1 MMATV
6 RQRAVFLAL
15 ALAMTLAWGV
25 GTAFSAGFPAM
36 PKAAKA
42 AAPAMP
48 QEPTD
53 PAQVDAFLA
62 GLTDTQVRHLL
73 HEKLA
78 AQTAAA
84 GTVEG
89 SAQAG
94 GLVQSLFGRLQ
105 TNIRAIQERN
115 AAFVHEAE
123 QELARH
129 RILANLSDGG
139 GAATLLRYLFVL
151 AAIIGGGLGAFWW
164 AGKLRQGLKGRLDA
178 AAPRLETSRALVI
191 LANLG
196 LQLLEVGVF
205 FLAASL
211 LFLVLVPSS
220 GALPELGS
228 LCVVGLTNYLL
239 IQAAARVLLA
249 PGFEAARPIPLA
261 EADAASLYR
270 GLIAVALVS
279 LVVGVV
285 SVALEEV
292 GRAEAFGDILYAQ
305 AGPLVGL
312 MLAAML
318 YANRARVA
326 AAIAGDG
333 GEAGQSGGA
342 RAWAVRYGHFLAMA
356 YVVAIGLYW
365 SSQALV
371 GNATILHLVMGL
383 FAIPACIGVDLW
395 VRKLLLAA
403 SGEDREIIPLD
414 AASARAAADRE
425 AGRDAPDKRTLRYYI
440 PLIRKTLRL
449 VLAAFA
455 AFAMLKMWG
464 VEIALGWLF
473 ARNVLS
479 VLLVVVG
486 GLLAWEV
493 VRIRIDRRL
502 GEEASLPGEEME
514 EGGGAGGS
522 RSATLLMLLR
532 KFLLS
537 VIVVMGAL
545 IALSALGV
553 DIAPLIAGAGVI
565 GLAIGFGAQT
575 LVKDIISG
583 VFFLIDDAFR
593 VGDYVEAGTAKGTVE
608 QISLRSMKLR
618 HPRGMVFTIPYGG
631 LKILQNFSR
640 DYIISKLDFRVRYDA
655 DIDKIRKIIKRIN
668 KDFMADEELSQ
679 GMLSD
684 IKSMGVRKMED
695 SAMIL
700 RIKFK
705 TVPGRQFVVQK
716 ELYRRVQEAF
726 RKNGI
731 EFAHRNVTVYFP
743 PEMRGLAGGEQQAE
757 QAAGLPPLAAAAA
770 AAAAAVGQDDER
782 LAAKAEKP
790 SEEG

>member
-1 MMATV
+1 MTATV
-6 RQRAVFLAL
+6 RQRAVFPALVMALFLA
-15 ALAMTLAWGV
+15 LAWGV
-25 GTAFSAGFPAM
+25 GPARAGINPAM

-42 AAPAMP
+42 APAAMP

-53 PAQVDAFLA
+53 PAQVDAFMA
-62 GLTDTQVRHLL
+62 TLTDAQARHLL

-78 AQTAAA
+78 AKAKASEGQGEGQT
-84 GTVEG
+84 
-89 SAQAG
+89 G
-94 GLVQSLFGRLQ
+94 GLIHDLFERLE
-105 TNIRAIQERN
+105 TNYRAIQERN
-115 AAFVHEAE
+115 AAFLHEAG
-123 QELARH
+123 QELDQH
-129 RILANLSDGG
+129 KILANLSDGG
-139 GAATLLRYLFVL
+139 GAPALLRYLLVL
-151 AAIIGGGLGAFWW
+151 AAITAGGLVAFLWT
-164 AGKLRQGLKGRLDA
+164 GRLRLGFKRRFDA
-178 AAPRLETSRALVI
+178 AGPGPRPGRWLMI
-191 LANLG
+191 IANLG
-196 LQLLEVGVF
+196 LQLLEVAAF
-205 FLAASL
+205 FAVASL
-211 LFLVLVPSS
+211 LYLALVPAS
-220 GALPELGS
+220 GALRELGA

-239 IQAAARVLLA
+239 IQAAARALLA

-261 EADAASLYR
+261 DADAATLYR
-270 GLIAVALVS
+270 GMVAIALVC
-279 LVVGVV
+279 LVVGLV
-285 SVALEEV
+285 SVAVEQV

-305 AGPLVGL
+305 AGPLVGI

-318 YANRARVA
+318 YGNRERVA
-326 AAIAGDG
+326 AAIAGDDG
-333 GEAGQSGGA
+333 DAEPAGR
-342 RAWAVRYGHFLAMA
+342 RAFAARYGH
-356 YVVAIGLYW
+356 VVAMVYALAIGFYW
-365 SSQALV
+365 STQALV
-371 GNATILHLVMGL
+371 GDATILHLVMGL

-395 VRKLLLAA
+395 AQKLLLVA

-414 AASARAAADRE
+414 PGSAAEQAKAQ
-425 AGRDAPDKRTLRYYI
+425 PDKRTLRYYI

-449 VLAAFA
+449 VLATFA

-464 VEIALGWLF
+464 VEIPLGWLF

-502 GEEASLPGEEME
+502 GEETSLPGEEME

-705 TVPGRQFVVQK
+705 TLPGRQFVVQK

-743 PEMRGLAGGEQQAE
+743 PEMRGLAGGEQPADQP
-757 QAAGLPPLAAAAA
+757 AGLPPLAAAAA
-770 AAAAAVGQDDER
+770 AAAAAAIGQEAER
-782 LAAKAEKP
+782 PVPKAEK
-790 SEEG
+790 SDEEG

>member
-1 MMATV
+1 MTATV

-15 ALAMTLAWGV
+15 ALVMTLAWGV
-25 GTAFSAGFPAM
+25 GPARAGINPAM

-42 AAPAMP
+42 PPAANV

-53 PAQVDAFLA
+53 PAQVDAFMA
-62 GLTDTQVRHLL
+62 TLTDAQARQLL
-73 HEKLA
+73 HAKLA
-78 AQTAAA
+78 AKAKANE
-84 GTVEG
+84 GEG
-89 SAQAG
+89 SGQSS
-94 GLVQSLFGRLQ
+94 GLIQDVFEGLES
-105 TNIRAIQERN
+105 NIRTIQARN
-115 AAFVHEAE
+115 AAFFHEAG
-123 QELARH
+123 QELGRH
-129 RILANLSDGG
+129 KILANLSDGG
-139 GAATLLRYLFVL
+139 GAPVLLRYLLVL
-151 AAIIGGGLGAFWW
+151 AAIMAGGVAAFLWT
-164 AGKLRQGLKGRLDA
+164 GRLRQGFKRRLDA
-178 AAPRLETSRALVI
+178 AGPGPRPGRWLAI

-196 LQLLEVGVF
+196 LQLLEVAAF
-205 FLAASL
+205 FVVASL
-211 LFLVLVPSS
+211 LYLVLVPAS
-220 GALPELGS
+220 GALRELGL
-228 LCVVGLTNYLL
+228 LCVVGLTNYLC

-249 PGFEAARPIPLA
+249 PDFEAARPIPLA
-261 EADAASLYR
+261 DADAATLYR
-270 GLIAVALVS
+270 GMVAIALVC

-285 SVALEEV
+285 SIALEKV
-292 GRAEAFGDILYAQ
+292 GQAEAFGDILYAQ
-305 AGPLVGL
+305 AGPLVGI

-318 YANRARVA
+318 YANRERVA

-333 GEAGQSGGA
+333 EPAGK
-342 RAWAVRYGHFLAMA
+342 RAFAARYGHVVAMV
-356 YVVAIGLYW
+356 YVLAIGLYW
-365 SSQALV
+365 SSQSLV
-371 GNATILHLVMGL
+371 GDATILHLVMGL

-395 VRKLLLAA
+395 VRKLLLVA

-414 AASARAAADRE
+414 AGSAAAVAAEQAE
-425 AGRDAPDKRTLRYYI
+425 AKAEPDKRTLRYYI
-440 PLIRKTLRL
+440 PLIRKALRL

-464 VEIALGWLF
+464 VEIPLGWLF

-502 GEEASLPGEEME
+502 SEETSLPGEEME

-532 KFLLS
+532 KFILS

-668 KDFMADEELSQ
+668 KEFLADEELSQ

-743 PEMRGLAGGEQQAE
+743 PEMRGLAGGEQSAE
-757 QAAGLPPLAAAAA
+757 QPAGLPPLAAAAA
-770 AAAAAVGQDDER
+770 AAAAAAIGQDAER
-782 LAAKAEKP
+782 PPAKVEKAD
-790 SEEG
+790 EEG

>member
-1 MMATV
+1 MTATV

-15 ALAMTLAWGV
+15 ALAMSLAWGV
-25 GTAFSAGFPAM
+25 GPARAGIYPAM

-42 AAPAMP
+42 APAASV

-53 PAQVDAFLA
+53 PAQVDAFMA
-62 GLTDTQVRHLL
+62 TLTDAQARQLL

-78 AQTAAA
+78 ARAKAAA
-84 GTVEG
+84 DAPQSQSSGLIQDVFVRLETDIRTI
-89 SAQAG
+89 QARNTA
-94 GLVQSLFGRLQ
+94 FLQ
-105 TNIRAIQERN
+105 E
-115 AAFVHEAE
+115 AA
-123 QELARH
+123 QELDKH
-129 RILANLSDGG
+129 NILSNLSDGG
-139 GAATLLRYLFVL
+139 GAPVLLRYLLVL
-151 AAIIGGGLGAFWW
+151 AAIIAGGVAAFLWT
-164 AGKLRQGLKGRLDA
+164 GRLRQGFKRRLDA
-178 AAPRLETSRALVI
+178 AGPLPRLGRGLAI
-191 LANLG
+191 LANLA
-196 LQLLEVGVF
+196 LQLLEVAAF
-205 FLAASL
+205 FVVASL
-211 LFLVLVPSS
+211 LYLFLVPAS
-220 GALPELGS
+220 GALRELGL
-228 LCVVGLTNYLL
+228 LCVVGLTNCLC

-249 PGFEAARPIPLA
+249 PDCEPARPIPLA
-261 EADAASLYR
+261 DADAATLYR
-270 GLIAVALVS
+270 GMVAIALVC
-279 LVVGVV
+279 LVVAVV
-285 SVALEEV
+285 SLALEKV
-292 GRAEAFGDILYAQ
+292 GQTEAFGDILYAQ
-305 AGPLVGL
+305 AGPLVGI

-318 YANRARVA
+318 YANRERVA

-333 GEAGQSGGA
+333 EPAGK
-342 RAWAVRYGHFLAMA
+342 RAFAARYGH
-356 YVVAIGLYW
+356 VVAMVYALVIGLYW
-365 SSQALV
+365 SSQSVV
-371 GNATILHLVMGL
+371 GDATILHLVMGL

-395 VRKLLLAA
+395 VRRLLLVA

-414 AASARAAADRE
+414 AGSAAAVAAEQAE
-425 AGRDAPDKRTLRYYI
+425 AKAEPDKRTLRYYI

-464 VEIALGWLF
+464 VEIPLGWLF

-502 GEEASLPGEEME
+502 SEETSLPGEEME

-532 KFLLS
+532 KFILS
-537 VIVVMGAL
+537 VIVVMGTL

-668 KDFMADEELSQ
+668 KDFLADEELSQ

-743 PEMRGLAGGEQQAE
+743 PEMQGLVGGEQSAE
-757 QAAGLPPLAAAAA
+757 QPAGLPPLAAAAA
-770 AAAAAVGQDDER
+770 AAAAAAIGQEAER
-782 LAAKAEKP
+782 PAPKAEKP
-790 SEEG
+790 DEEG

>member
-1 MMATV
+1 MTATV
-6 RQRAVFLAL
+6 RQRTVFLAL
-15 ALAMTLAWGV
+15 VMALVLALAWNV
-25 GTAFSAGFPAM
+25 GTVRAAGFPAM

-42 AAPAMP
+42 APAAMP

-53 PAQVDAFLA
+53 PAQVDAFMA
-62 GLTDTQVRHLL
+62 TLTDAQARQLL

-78 AQTAAA
+78 AKASKGQGEGQT
-84 GTVEG
+84 
-89 SAQAG
+89 G
-94 GLVQSLFGRLQ
+94 GLIHDLFERLE
-105 TNIRAIQERN
+105 TNYRAIQARN
-115 AAFVHEAE
+115 AAFLHEAG
-123 QELARH
+123 QELDQH
-129 RILANLSDGG
+129 RILSNLSDGG
-139 GAATLLRYLFVL
+139 GAPALLRYLLTL
-151 AAIIGGGLGAFWW
+151 AAIVAGGLGAFLWT
-164 AGKLRQGLKGRLDA
+164 GRLRLGFKRRFDA
-178 AAPRLETSRALVI
+178 AGPGPRPGRWLMI
-191 LANLG
+191 IANLG
-196 LQLLEVGVF
+196 LQLLEVAAF
-205 FLAASL
+205 FAVAAL
-211 LFLVLVPSS
+211 LYLVMVPAS
-220 GALPELGS
+220 GALRELGA

-239 IQAAARVLLA
+239 IQAAARALLA
-249 PGFEAARPIPLA
+249 PGFEAARPIPLSD
-261 EADAASLYR
+261 ADAATLYR
-270 GLIAVALVS
+270 GMVAIALAS
-279 LVVGVV
+279 LVVGLV
-285 SVALEEV
+285 SVALEQV

-305 AGPLVGL
+305 AGPLVGI

-318 YANRARVA
+318 YANRERVA

-333 GEAGQSGGA
+333 DPAGRRAFAA
-342 RAWAVRYGHFLAMA
+342 RHGH
-356 YVVAIGLYW
+356 VVAMVYALAIGFYW
-365 SSQALV
+365 STQALV

-395 VRKLLLAA
+395 AQKLLLVA

-414 AASARAAADRE
+414 AGSAAAEQDE
-425 AGRDAPDKRTLRYYI
+425 AKAEPDKRTLRYYI

-464 VEIALGWLF
+464 VEIPLGWLF

-502 GEEASLPGEEME
+502 GEETSLPGEEME

-532 KFLLS
+532 KFILS

-668 KDFMADEELSQ
+668 KEFMADEELSQ

-705 TVPGRQFVVQK
+705 TLPGRQFVVQK

-743 PEMRGLAGGEQQAE
+743 PEMRGLAGGDQPADQV
-757 QAAGLPPLAAAAA
+757 AGLPPLAAAAA
-770 AAAAAVGQDDER
+770 AAAAAAIGQEAER
-782 LAAKAEKP
+782 PAAKADKP
-790 SEEG
+790 AEEG

>member
-1 MMATV
+1 MTATV
-6 RQRAVFLAL
+6 RQRAVFVAL
-15 ALAMTLAWGV
+15 ALVMTLAWGV
-25 GTAFSAGFPAM
+25 GPARAGIYPAM

-42 AAPAMP
+42 APAASV

-53 PAQVDAFLA
+53 PAQVDAFMA
-62 GLTDTQVRHLL
+62 TLTDAQARQLL

-78 AQTAAA
+78 AKAKAAA
-84 GTVEG
+84 DVPQSQSSGLIQDVFERLETDIRTI
-89 SAQAG
+89 QARNTA
-94 GLVQSLFGRLQ
+94 FLQ
-105 TNIRAIQERN
+105 E
-115 AAFVHEAE
+115 AA
-123 QELARH
+123 QELDKH
-129 RILANLSDGG
+129 NILSNLSDGG
-139 GAATLLRYLFVL
+139 GAPVLLRYLLVL
-151 AAIIGGGLGAFWW
+151 AAIMAGGLGAFLWT
-164 AGKLRQGLKGRLDA
+164 GRLRQGFKRRLDTA
-178 AAPRLETSRALVI
+178 GPQPRLGRGLAI
-191 LANLG
+191 LANLA
-196 LQLLEVGVF
+196 LQLLEVAAF
-205 FLAASL
+205 FVVASL
-211 LFLVLVPSS
+211 LYLLLVPAS
-220 GALPELGS
+220 GALRELGT
-228 LCVVGLTNYLL
+228 LCVVGLTNYLF

-249 PGFEAARPIPLA
+249 PDCEAARPIPLA
-261 EADAASLYR
+261 DTDAATLYR
-270 GLIAVALVS
+270 GMVAIALVS
-279 LVVGVV
+279 LVVALV
-285 SVALEEV
+285 SLALEKV
-292 GRAEAFGDILYAQ
+292 GQAEAFGDILYAQ
-305 AGPLVGL
+305 AGPLVGI

-318 YANRARVA
+318 YANRERVA
-326 AAIAGDG
+326 SAIAGDA
-333 GEAGQSGGA
+333 EPAGR
-342 RAWAVRYGHFLAMA
+342 RAFAARYGHILAMVYA
-356 YVVAIGLYW
+356 LVIGLYW
-365 SSQALV
+365 SSQSVV
-371 GNATILHLVMGL
+371 GDATILHLVMGL

-395 VRKLLLAA
+395 VRKLLLIA

-414 AASARAAADRE
+414 AGSATAVAAEQAE
-425 AGRDAPDKRTLRYYI
+425 AKAEPDKRTLRYYI

-464 VEIALGWLF
+464 VEIPLGWLF

-502 GEEASLPGEEME
+502 SEETSLPGEEME

-532 KFLLS
+532 KFILS

-668 KDFMADEELSQ
+668 KEFLADEELSQ

-705 TVPGRQFVVQK
+705 TLPGRQFVVQK

-743 PEMRGLAGGEQQAE
+743 PEMQGLVGGEQSAE
-757 QAAGLPPLAAAAA
+757 QPAGLPPLAAAAA
-770 AAAAAVGQDDER
+770 AAAAAAIGQDAER
-782 LAAKAEKP
+782 PASKAEKP
-790 SEEG
+790 DEEG

>member
-1 MMATV
+1 MTATV
-6 RQRAVFLAL
+6 RHRAVFLAL

-25 GTAFSAGFPAM
+25 KAARAGIYPAM

-42 AAPAMP
+42 APAASA
-48 QEPTD
+48 QEPAD
-53 PAQVDAFLA
+53 PAQVDAFMA
-62 GLTDTQVRHLL
+62 TLTDAQARQLL

-78 AQTAAA
+78 AKAKASADVPQSQSSGLIQDIFVRLETDIRTIQARNSAFLQEAA
-84 GTVEG
+84 
-89 SAQAG
+89 
-94 GLVQSLFGRLQ
+94 
-105 TNIRAIQERN
+105 
-115 AAFVHEAE
+115 
-123 QELARH
+123 QELDKH
-129 RILANLSDGG
+129 NILSSLSDGG
-139 GAATLLRYLFVL
+139 GAPALLRYLLVL
-151 AAIIGGGLGAFWW
+151 AAIIIGGLVAFLWT
-164 AGKLRQGLKGRLDA
+164 GRLRQSFQRRLDA
-178 AAPRLETSRALVI
+178 AGPQPRLGRGLAI

-196 LQLLEVGVF
+196 LLALEVAAF
-205 FLAASL
+205 FVVASIL
-211 LFLVLVPSS
+211 YLVLVPAT
-220 GALPELGS
+220 GALRELGT
-228 LCVVGLTNYLL
+228 LCVVGVTNYLL
-239 IQAAARVLLA
+239 IQAAARALLA
-249 PGFEAARPIPLA
+249 PDFEAARPIPLA
-261 EADAASLYR
+261 DADAATLYR
-270 GLIAVALVS
+270 GMVAIALVS

-285 SVALEEV
+285 SLALEKV
-292 GRAEAFGDILYAQ
+292 GQAEAFGDILYAQ
-305 AGPLVGL
+305 AGPLVGI

-318 YANRARVA
+318 HANRERVA

-333 GEAGQSGGA
+333 EPAGK
-342 RAWAVRYGHFLAMA
+342 RAFAARYGHVVAMA
-356 YVVAIGLYW
+356 YVLVIGLYW
-365 SSQALV
+365 SSQSLV
-371 GNATILHLVMGL
+371 GDATILHLVMGL

-395 VRKLLLAA
+395 VRKLLLVA

-414 AASARAAADRE
+414 AESAEAVAAGQD
-425 AGRDAPDKRTLRYYI
+425 GGKDQPDKRTLRYYI

-464 VEIALGWLF
+464 VEIPLGWLF

-502 GEEASLPGEEME
+502 SEETSLPGEEME

-532 KFLLS
+532 KFILS
-537 VIVVMGAL
+537 VIVVMGTL

-668 KDFMADEELSQ
+668 KEFLADEELSQ

-705 TVPGRQFVVQK
+705 TLPGRQFVVQK

-726 RKNGI
+726 LKNGI

-743 PEMRGLAGGEQQAE
+743 PEMHGLVGGEQPAE
-757 QAAGLPPLAAAAA
+757 QPAALPSLAAAAA
-770 AAAAAVGQDDER
+770 AAAAAAIGQDAER
-782 LAAKAEKP
+782 PAPKAEKP
-790 SEEG
+790 DEEG

>member
-1 MMATV
+1 MQATLRHLLAILAV
-6 RQRAVFLAL
+6 AMVLAHGACPARA
-15 ALAMTLAWGV
+15 T
-25 GTAFSAGFPAM
+25 GFPAM
-36 PKAAKA
+36 PKAAKQ
-42 AAPAMP
+42 APAASP
-48 QEPTD
+48 HEPTE
-53 PAQVDAFLA
+53 PGQVDAFMA
-62 GLTDTQVRHLL
+62 ALTDVQARNLL

-78 AQTAAA
+78 AQTVAAQAAA
-84 GTVEG
+84 AAT
-89 SAQAG
+89 QTG
-94 GLVQSLFGRLQ
+94 GLVRSLFGRLES
-105 TNIRAIQERN
+105 NIRAVQERN
-115 AAFVHEAE
+115 AAFLHEAG
-123 QELARH
+123 QELAEH
-129 RILANLSDGG
+129 RILANISDGG
-139 GAATLLRYLFVL
+139 GAAALLRSLVVL
-151 AAIIGGGLGAFWW
+151 AAIGAGGLGAFAWT
-164 AGKLRQGLKGRLDA
+164 GRLRQGLKRRLDA
-178 AAPRLETSRALVI
+178 APPSLQTSRGVVI

-196 LQLLEVGVF
+196 LQALEVAVF

-211 LFLVLVPSS
+211 LFLVLAPDA
-220 GALPELGS
+220 GALRELGT
-228 LCVVGLTNYLL
+228 LLVVGLTNYLL
-239 IQAAARVLLA
+239 IQAAARILLA
-249 PGFEAARPIPLA
+249 PDWEAARPIPLA
-261 EADAASLYR
+261 DADAATLYR
-270 GLIAVALVS
+270 CMIAVALVS

-292 GRAEAFGDILYAQ
+292 GKAEAFGDILYAQ

-318 YANRARVA
+318 YANRERVA
-326 AAIAGDG
+326 AAISGDDA
-333 GEAGQSGGA
+333 GEAGGA
-342 RAWAVRYGHFLAMA
+342 RFWAARYGHVVAMA

-365 SSQALV
+365 SSQALI

-414 AASARAAADRE
+414 ADTARQTEAAAPGRE
-425 AGRDAPDKRTLRYYI
+425 GGKAPADKRTLRYYI

-455 AFAMLKMWG
+455 TFAMLKMWG

-502 GEEASLPGEEME
+502 GEETSMPGEEME

-537 VIVVMGAL
+537 VIVVMGTL

-553 DIAPLIAGAGVI
+553 DIAPLIAGAGVV

-668 KDFMADEELSQ
+668 KEVMADEEVSQ

-726 RKNGI
+726 RNNGI

-743 PEMRGLAGGEQQAE
+743 PEMRPLAGGEKQAD
-757 QAAGLPPLAAAAA
+757 QTAGLPPLAAAAA
-770 AAAAAVGQDDER
+770 AAAAGAVAQEDER
-782 LAAKAEKP
+782 LGKAEKP
-790 SEEG
+790 SEDG

>member
-1 MMATV
+1 MKATLRHLV
-6 RQRAVFLAL
+6 AFLTVAL
-15 ALAMTLAWGV
+15 ILAHGAWPV
-25 GTAFSAGFPAM
+25 WAAGFPSL
-36 PKAAKA
+36 PKAAKQ
-42 AAPAMP
+42 APAASP
-48 QEPTD
+48 HEPTD
-53 PAQVDAFLA
+53 PGQVDAFMA
-62 GLTDTQVRHLL
+62 TLTDAQARNLL
-73 HEKLA
+73 HAKLA
-78 AQTAAA
+78 AQTATAQSAA
-84 GTVEG
+84 ASGRSV
-89 SAQAG
+89 
-94 GLVQSLFGRLQ
+94 GLVRDLFGRLE
-105 TNIRAIQERN
+105 TNIRAVQARN
-115 AAFVHEAE
+115 AAFFDEAG
-123 QELARH
+123 QELGQH
-129 RILANLSDGG
+129 RMLANLSDGG
-139 GAATLLRYLFVL
+139 GAAALLRFLFVL
-151 AAIIGGGLGAFWW
+151 AVIGAGGLGVFAWT
-164 AGKLRQGLKGRLDA
+164 GRLRKGLKRRLDA
-178 AAPRLETSRALVI
+178 APPSLQTSRGVVI

-196 LQLLEVGVF
+196 LQLLEVAAF
-205 FLAASL
+205 FLTASV
-211 LFLVLVPSS
+211 LFMALTPAV
-220 GALPELGS
+220 GALRELGT
-228 LCVVGLTNYLL
+228 LFVVGLTNYLL

-249 PGFEAARPIPLA
+249 PGWEAARPIPLA
-261 EADAASLYR
+261 DADAATLYR
-270 GLIAVALVS
+270 CMIAVALVS
-279 LVVGVV
+279 LVLAVV

-292 GRAEAFGDILYAQ
+292 GQAEAFGDILYAQ

-318 YANRARVA
+318 YANRERVTA
-326 AAIAGDG
+326 ALAGDG
-333 GEAGQSGGA
+333 SGETGGA
-342 RAWAVRYGHFLAMA
+342 RFWAARYGHVAAMA

-371 GNATILHLVMGL
+371 GNATIMHLVMGL

-395 VRKLLLAA
+395 VKRLLLAA
-403 SGEDREIIPLD
+403 SGEDRELIPLD
-414 AASARAAADRE
+414 ADTARAAAAAQED
-425 AGRDAPDKRTLRYYI
+425 GKAPADKRTLRYYI
-440 PLIRKTLRL
+440 PLIRKTLRI

-479 VLLVVVG
+479 VLLVAVG

-502 GEEASLPGEEME
+502 GEETSMPGEEME

-553 DIAPLIAGAGVI
+553 DIAPLIAGAGVV

-668 KDFMADEELSQ
+668 KEVMADEELRQ

-726 RKNGI
+726 RENGI

-743 PEMRGLAGGEQQAE
+743 PEMRGLAGGEKLSD

-770 AAAAAVGQDDER
+770 AAAAGAVTQEDQR
-782 LAAKAEKP
+782 QAAKAGKP
-790 SEEG
+790 AEEG

>member
-1 MMATV
+1 MTATV
-6 RQRAVFLAL
+6 RQRAAFVAL
-15 ALAMTLAWGV
+15 ALVMTLAWGV
-25 GTAFSAGFPAM
+25 APARAGINPAM

-42 AAPAMP
+42 APAALP

-53 PAQVDAFLA
+53 PAQVDAFMA
-62 GLTDTQVRHLL
+62 TLTDAQARQLL
-73 HEKLA
+73 HKQLA
-78 AQTAAA
+78 AKAKASE
-84 GTVEG
+84 GEG
-89 SAQAG
+89 SGQSS
-94 GLVQSLFGRLQ
+94 GLIQDIFERLE
-105 TNIRAIQERN
+105 TNIRTIQARN
-115 AAFVHEAE
+115 AAFLHEAG
-123 QELARH
+123 QELGRH
-129 RILANLSDGG
+129 KILANLSDGG
-139 GAATLLRYLFVL
+139 GAPALLRYLAVL
-151 AAIIGGGLGAFWW
+151 AAIMAGGLGAFLWT
-164 AGKLRQGLKGRLDA
+164 GRLRQGFKRRLDA
-178 AAPRLETSRALVI
+178 AGSGPHPGRWLAI

-196 LQLLEVGVF
+196 LQLLEVAAF
-205 FLAASL
+205 FVAASML
-211 LFLVLVPSS
+211 YLALVPAS
-220 GALPELGS
+220 GALRELGL
-228 LCVVGLTNYLL
+228 LCVVGLTNYLF

-249 PGFEAARPIPLA
+249 PDFEAARPIPLA
-261 EADAASLYR
+261 DADAATLYR
-270 GLIAVALVS
+270 GMVAIALVC

-285 SVALEEV
+285 SIALEKV
-292 GRAEAFGDILYAQ
+292 GQAEAFGDILYAQ
-305 AGPLVGL
+305 AGPVVGI

-318 YANRARVA
+318 YANRERVA

-333 GEAGQSGGA
+333 EPAGK
-342 RAWAVRYGHFLAMA
+342 RAFAARYGHAVAMA
-356 YVVAIGLYW
+356 YVLAIGLYW
-365 SSQALV
+365 SSQSLV
-371 GNATILHLVMGL
+371 GDATILHLVMGL

-395 VRKLLLAA
+395 VRKLLVVA
-403 SGEDREIIPLD
+403 SGEDREIIRLD
-414 AASARAAADRE
+414 AGSAEAAAGPDPGKAE
-425 AGRDAPDKRTLRYYI
+425 PDKRTLRYYI

-502 GEEASLPGEEME
+502 SEETSLPGEEME

-532 KFLLS
+532 KFILS
-537 VIVVMGAL
+537 VIVVMGTL

-743 PEMRGLAGGEQQAE
+743 PEMRGLAGGEQPAE
-757 QAAGLPPLAAAAA
+757 QPAGLPPLAAAAA
-770 AAAAAVGQDDER
+770 AAAAAAIGQDAER
-782 LAAKAEKP
+782 PAAKAEK
-790 SEEG
+790 SDEEG

>member
-1 MMATV
+1 MTATV

-15 ALAMTLAWGV
+15 ALALVLTLARGV
-25 GTAFSAGFPAM
+25 GPARAGGLPAM
-36 PKAAKA
+36 PKATKA
-42 AAPAMP
+42 VPAAMP
-48 QEPTD
+48 QEPSD
-53 PAQVDAFLA
+53 PAQVDAFMA
-62 GLTDTQVRHLL
+62 ALTDAQARQLL
-73 HEKLA
+73 HEKLTA
-78 AQTAAA
+78 KAAA
-84 GTVEG
+84 RDDDG
-89 SAQAG
+89 SGQSS
-94 GLVQSLFGRLQ
+94 GLIQDLFERLES
-105 TNIRAIQERN
+105 NIRTIQARN
-115 AAFVHEAE
+115 AAFLHEAG
-123 QELARH
+123 QELGRH
-129 RILANLSDGG
+129 KILANVSDGG
-139 GAATLLRYLFVL
+139 GAPALLRYLLVLVAVIAGGL
-151 AAIIGGGLGAFWW
+151 AAFLW
-164 AGKLRQGLKGRLDA
+164 AGRLRQGFKRRLDA
-178 AAPRLETSRALVI
+178 AGPGPRLGRSLAI

-196 LQLLEVGVF
+196 LQLLEVAAF
-205 FLAASL
+205 FMAASL
-211 LFLVLVPSS
+211 LYLVLIPAS
-220 GALPELGS
+220 GALRELGL

-249 PGFEAARPIPLA
+249 PDFEAARPIPLA
-261 EADAASLYR
+261 DADAATLYR
-270 GLIAVALVS
+270 GMVAIALVS

-285 SVALEEV
+285 SVALEQV
-292 GRAEAFGDILYAQ
+292 GQAEAFGDILYAQ
-305 AGPLVGL
+305 AGPLVGI

-318 YANRARVA
+318 YANRERVA

-333 GEAGQSGGA
+333 EPAGK
-342 RAWAVRYGHFLAMA
+342 RAFAARYGHVAAMA
-356 YVVAIGLYW
+356 YVLIIGLYW
-365 SSQALV
+365 SSQSLV
-371 GNATILHLVMGL
+371 GDATILHLVMGL

-395 VRKLLLAA
+395 VRKLLLVA
-403 SGEDREIIPLD
+403 SGEDREIIRLD
-414 AASARAAADRE
+414 AGSAEAAAEQDNGK
-425 AGRDAPDKRTLRYYI
+425 AAPDKRTLRYYI

-464 VEIALGWLF
+464 VEIPLGWLF

-479 VLLVVVG
+479 VLLVAVG

-502 GEEASLPGEEME
+502 SEETSLPGEEME

-532 KFLLS
+532 KFILS
-537 VIVVMGAL
+537 VIVVMGTL

-743 PEMRGLAGGEQQAE
+743 PEMRGLAGGEQPAE
-757 QAAGLPPLAAAAA
+757 QPAGLPPLAAAAA

-782 LAAKAEKP
+782 PAAKAEK
-790 SEEG
+790 SDEEG

>member
-1 MMATV
+1 MMATLRPFV
-6 RQRAVFLAL
+6 AFLTLAL
-15 ALAMTLAWGV
+15 VLAHGLGPVWA
-25 GTAFSAGFPAM
+25 AGFPAM
-36 PKAAKA
+36 PKAAKQ
-42 AAPAMP
+42 APAVSP

-53 PAQVDAFLA
+53 PGQVDAFMA
-62 GLTDTQVRHLL
+62 TLTDAQARRLL
-73 HEKLA
+73 QEKLA

-84 GTVEG
+84 Q
-89 SAQAG
+89 SAAASDQDV
-94 GLVQSLFGRLQ
+94 GLVRDLFGRLE
-105 TNIRAIQERN
+105 TNIRAVQARN
-115 AAFVHEAE
+115 AAFLDEAG
-123 QELARH
+123 QELSQH

-139 GAATLLRYLFVL
+139 GAAALLRSLLGL
-151 AAIIGGGLGAFWW
+151 AAIGAGGLAVFAWTGR
-164 AGKLRQGLKGRLDA
+164 LRKGLKRRLDA
-178 AAPRLETSRALVI
+178 APASLQTSRGVVV

-196 LQLLEVGVF
+196 LQLLEVAAF

-211 LFLVLVPSS
+211 LFMVIAPAA
-220 GALPELGS
+220 GALRELGT
-228 LCVVGLTNYLL
+228 LFVVGLTNYLL

-249 PGFEAARPIPLA
+249 PGWEAARPIPLA
-261 EADAASLYR
+261 EADAATLYR
-270 GLIAVALVS
+270 CLIAVALVS
-279 LVVGVV
+279 LVLAVV

-292 GRAEAFGDILYAQ
+292 GQAEAFGDILYAQ

-318 YANRARVA
+318 YANRERVA
-326 AAIAGDG
+326 AALSGDG
-333 GEAGQSGGA
+333 TGETGGA
-342 RAWAVRYGHFLAMA
+342 RFWAARYGHFVAMA

-371 GNATILHLVMGL
+371 GNATIMHLVMGL

-395 VRKLLLAA
+395 VKRLLLAA

-414 AASARAAADRE
+414 AETAAQAAAANEQD
-425 AGRDAPDKRTLRYYI
+425 GKAPADKRTLRYYI
-440 PLIRKTLRL
+440 PLIRKTLRI

-455 AFAMLKMWG
+455 VFAMLKMWG

-502 GEEASLPGEEME
+502 GEETSLPGEEME

-537 VIVVMGAL
+537 VIVVMGTL

-668 KDFMADEELSQ
+668 KEVMADEELSQ

-726 RKNGI
+726 RTNGI

-743 PEMRGLAGGEQQAE
+743 PEMRSLAGGEKQSD

-770 AAAAAVGQDDER
+770 AAAAGAVAQEDER
-782 LAAKAEKP
+782 LAAKADKP
-790 SEEG
+790 SEEE